1 VRHSLTQPVDQF
13 SGLPACPYA
22 EAAFERGDVSVIIT
36 EYLPRVLSIR
46 NQIPPQG
53 DQTYVIAWTR
63 PERMS
68 AAAFDQWI
76 ERHNERHQGI
86 WLMGFH
92 PEAEGEPGIP
102 AVPVEIESDY
112 AVILMQRLDTVA
124 GASDRLKRTGY
135 YEGYTDAEWQA
146 IAWRDECARDP
157 SVWESV
163 AAGRAA
169 NLPGGE

>member
-1 VRHSLTQPVDQF
+1 MRHSLSQPSQHF
-13 SGLPACPYA
+13 GGLPACPYA
-22 EAAFERGDVSVIIT
+22 QPAFERGEVSVILTDRLGRILT
-36 EYLPRVLSIR
+36 LKNKL
-46 NQIPPQG
+46 PPQG

-68 AAAFDQWI
+68 PEQLERWI
-76 ERHNERHQGI
+76 ERHNEQHGGI

-92 PEAEGEPGIP
+92 PGAEEQDGIP

-112 AVILMQRLDTVA
+112 AVILMQRLETVVRAAARLA
-124 GASDRLKRTGY
+124 GTDY

-146 IAWRDECARDP
+146 IAWRGECARDP
-157 SVWESV
+157 ALRAPL

-169 NLPGGE
+169 DLPDGE